1 MPNVSSQEVKEE
13 GVEGLEYMLKAKEA
27 EEVAEAPAKAGQW
40 FCLVTEDKLGNRM
53 SFIEY
58 KQVPAYVEPEPEKP
72 DTIKI
77 IDIKSGLD
85 YVEETFNQVV
95 KIQNKRPYVPEI
107 TNIGGKGSYEIT
119 YKGGDH
125 STGSNVVII
134 RIINTTD
141 VKIQPGEHKVRVY
154 IDGKLYEGTFI
165 ATEAIG

>member
-1 MPNVSSQEVKEE
+1 M
-13 GVEGLEYMLKAKEA
+13 
-27 EEVAEAPAKAGQW
+27 
-40 FCLVTEDKLGNRM
+40 
-53 SFIEY
+53 
-58 KQVPAYVEPEPEKP
+58 EPEPEKP

-77 IDIKSGLD
+77 IDIKSGVD
-85 YVEETFNQVV
+85 GSNRSYVEVTFNQVV

-141 VKIQPGEHKVRVY
+141 VKIQPAEHKVRVY